1 MGVSIQLR
9 SDFSAIDLRRLARRS
24 GDPNQT
30 RRLLSLS
37 EIYDGGSRGSA
48 ARVGGVGLQIIR
60 DWVLR
65 FNAEGP
71 DGLIDKKPPG
81 APALLN
87 DPHRKALIE
96 IIESGPLPA
105 IHGVVRWRLADLAQ
119 WIWEEFRISV
129 SRQTLGREL
138 GALGYVKLSARPRH
152 HAQDPAAAGAFK
164 KTFPTEWRK
173 SVPRSRQ
180 AQPWRFGFRTKPGS
194 ARRTRSPGA
203 GRNGERAPRPPMT
216 SAPVRSISSAPSAPR
231 EASAQPWSCHNATP
245 PP

>member
-152 HAQDPAAAGAFK
+152 HAQDPAAAGTVK
-164 KTFPTEWRK
+164 KL
-173 SVPRSRQ
+173 SRQ
-180 AQPWRFGFRTKPGS
+180 SGGNPCHAPGRHS
-194 ARRTRSPGA
+194 HGDLVSGRSPDRPEEQDHPA
-203 GRNGERAPRPPMT
+203 LGETGNAPLGPP
-216 SAPVRSISSAPSAPR
+216 
-231 EASAQPWSCHNATP
+231 
-245 PP
+245 